1 MNNFLKKVIAQSPDD
16 LQIISAICAESKVK
30 ISDIKYLP
38 STKIFLLSVLRI
50 DKETDSSK
58 PINSVIKFEF
68 IESSKSKNINQSN
81 VDFTFELLAI
91 DIFNR
96 DQISFNPSSSKIQAN
111 FDRTQLIRVI
121 TNLLKNAFQAIPED
135 RNPEIDVNIY
145 EKDNEVNISISDNGY
160 GISKMDMEKI
170 FEPSFTTKSSGMGL
184 GLSMIKSIITA
195 YNGSI
200 SFTSKSNVGTT
211 FNITFPKK

>member
-38 STKIFLLSVLRI
+38 STKIFLLSVLRK

-81 VDFTFELLAI
+81 ADLTLELFAI
-91 DIFNR
+91 DIFKKKENFEIVLLFSKNR
-96 DQISFNPSSSKIQAN
+96 I
-111 FDRTQLIRVI
+111 I
-121 TNLLKNAFQAIPED
+121 TLTTEV
-135 RNPEIDVNIY
+135 IDVTL
-145 EKDNEVNISISDNGY
+145 EDQ
-160 GISKMDMEKI
+160 KI
-170 FEPSFTTKSSGMGL
+170 K
-184 GLSMIKSIITA
+184 
-195 YNGSI
+195 ND
-200 SFTSKSNVGTT
+200 
-211 FNITFPKK
+211 

>member
-50 DKETDSSK
+50 DKETDSNK

-81 VDFTFELLAI
+81 LDLTLELLAI
-91 DIFNR
+91 DIFKKKENFE
-96 DQISFNPSSSKIQAN
+96 IVLLFSKNGI
-111 FDRTQLIRVI
+111 I
-121 TNLLKNAFQAIPED
+121 TLSTEV
-135 RNPEIDVNIY
+135 IDVTL
-145 EKDNEVNISISDNGY
+145 EDQ
-160 GISKMDMEKI
+160 KI
-170 FEPSFTTKSSGMGL
+170 E
-184 GLSMIKSIITA
+184 
-195 YNGSI
+195 ND
-200 SFTSKSNVGTT
+200 KSN
-211 FNITFPKK
+211 

>member
-50 DKETDSSK
+50 DKETDSNK

-81 VDFTFELLAI
+81 ADLTLELLAI
-91 DIFNR
+91 DIFKKKENFE
-96 DQISFNPSSSKIQAN
+96 IVLLFSKNGI
-111 FDRTQLIRVI
+111 I
-121 TNLLKNAFQAIPED
+121 TLSTEV
-135 RNPEIDVNIY
+135 IDVTL
-145 EKDNEVNISISDNGY
+145 EDQ
-160 GISKMDMEKI
+160 KI
-170 FEPSFTTKSSGMGL
+170 E
-184 GLSMIKSIITA
+184 
-195 YNGSI
+195 ND
-200 SFTSKSNVGTT
+200 KSN
-211 FNITFPKK
+211 